1 MIMNIHVKLGFIAQM
16 REMQNAELRMQN
28 CGIFFEN
35 VFKQSPKATQSF
47 CILHS
52 SFCIGQRKL
61 SDKLKFDQ
69 NLRRTALWLKSHLPF
84 YPLIL

>member
-1 MIMNIHVKLGFIAQM
+1 MRFKFQFVALM

-35 VFKQSPKATQSF
+35 VFKQSPKATPLF

-52 SFCIGQRKL
+52 SFCIAQRKL
-61 SDKLKFDQ
+61 CFKLQF
-69 NLRRTALWLKSHLPF
+69 TAVPAR
-84 YPLIL
+84 